1 MTRTMKQN
9 PGNNRE
15 VWRRRNRV
23 PSGDPASR
31 AVDCARPLGSDD
43 RRGPDAPG
51 SDATPGNPSFFGS
64 PSVPA
69 SPSVPG
75 DPSALDDPSEP
86 SASPLGDPSPDEPGL
101 FDYRRNALS
110 ETIITTIVAFLVLIL
125 LYSLLSD
132 GDTMLVTALS
142 TAGLVTVAFA
152 TIRYT
157 LSPDRLRAVQTK
169 RTLKLASCTLE
180 YMRGGLSSEN
190 CQEVCR
196 ILLPESQAMAVAMTD
211 DKVVLGYAGRY
222 VESFPIGSP
231 IHTEATHRVLA
242 SQQLEVFNGAGALGM
257 GMLSTPDGKAA
268 KSPRYPKGP
277 RHPKGAKARKG
288 PVGRKSPNVPDPAP
302 HPDHSLRPD
311 PAAAAPSAAPCP
323 ARSHGSR
330 APQSPQQ
337 PFIPAGIVAP
347 LVVRGVSVGTLKLY
361 FEAPHLVD
369 ETQRAIAE
377 GLAQLLST
385 QLSIAELDRQV
396 ELATKAELQALQSQI
411 NPHFL
416 FNTINTIAALI
427 RIDPTR
433 ARSLL
438 REFAVFYR
446 QTLENSSDLIPLERE
461 IQQTSRYLSFEVAR
475 FGDERIDT
483 VVTLTPGLEGLR
495 VPSFLI
501 QPVVENSVNH
511 AMRPEGTL
519 HIAVDAYPSGNDV
532 LIRVADDGVGMT
544 GDLAARLL
552 QEAGP
557 SESGTGIALR
567 NVNGR
572 LHAVFGPGSG
582 VSVESEVGVGTTV
595 TLRLADA
602 LPEGWP
608 ESQIT
613 AATELAGPAG
623 PAKSADPA
631 DPAEPGAPSGKP
643 APNPSAAG
651 LSASAPAPV
660 VGSGLASNLGDDL
673 AGVFEDDFGDD
684 FPEDDEEDDDEGED
698 GGFSGDDF
706 PGDAGF
712 PGDDGFLDD
721 DYADDDEDASYAD
734 YAGPADP
741 AGPAARPR

>member
-1 MTRTMKQN
+1 MKRTVKRSTVTTSA
-9 PGNNRE
+9 GI
-15 VWRRRNRV
+15 
-23 PSGDPASR
+23 PSAVAS
-31 AVDCARPLGSDD
+31 ADAASDAFAS
-43 RRGPDAPG
+43 GPDAA
-51 SDATPGNPSFFGS
+51 SSRPSSLFG
-64 PSVPA
+64 
-69 SPSVPG
+69 G
-75 DPSALDDPSEP
+75 
-86 SASPLGDPSPDEPGL
+86 PSPDEPGL

-125 LYSLLSD
+125 LYSLLSE
-132 GDTMLVTALS
+132 GDTMLVTAIS

-157 LSPDRLRAVQTK
+157 ISPDRLRAIQTK

-196 ILLPESQAMAVAMTD
+196 LLLPESQAMAVAMTD

-222 VESFPIGSP
+222 AESFPIGSP

-242 SQQLEVFNGAGALGM
+242 SQQLEVFNEAGALGM
-257 GMLSTPDGKAA
+257 GAA
-268 KSPRYPKGP
+268 SPTSARGP
-277 RHPKGAKARKG
+277 R
-288 PVGRKSPNVPDPAP
+288 
-302 HPDHSLRPD
+302 
-311 PAAAAPSAAPCP
+311 PS
-323 ARSHGSR
+323 RS
-330 APQSPQQ
+330 AQQ

-347 LVVRGVSVGTLKLY
+347 LIVRGVSVGTLKLY

-446 QTLENSSDLIPLERE
+446 QTLENSNDLIPLERE

-475 FGDERIDT
+475 FGEARIDT
-483 VVTLTPGLEGLR
+483 VVTLTPGLEDLR

-519 HIAVDAYPSGNDV
+519 HITVDAYPSGTDV

-544 GDLAARLL
+544 SDLAARLL

-572 LHAVFGPGSG
+572 LHAAFGPGSG

-602 LPEGWP
+602 LPEGW
-608 ESQIT
+608 SAGQKT
-613 AATELAGPAG
+613 AATEAAESSEPAENSESAGAAGSAAPAG
-623 PAKSADPA
+623 
-631 DPAEPGAPSGKP
+631 
-643 APNPSAAG
+643 AAVAFAVAA
-651 LSASAPAPV
+651 ASAVSA
-660 VGSGLASNLGDDL
+660 GDD
-673 AGVFEDDFGDD
+673 FSDDPSDDDFDDDFDGDDEDD
-684 FPEDDEEDDDEGED
+684 FPEDDEEDDE
-698 GGFSGDDF
+698 DDF
-706 PGDAGF
+706 PDDEEDDDFPEDDDLDDLEGF
-712 PGDDGFLDD
+712 PGDDFPDD
-721 DYADDDEDASYAD
+721 DYVDDDEDLSYAD
-734 YAGPADP
+734 FVT
-741 AGPAARPR
+741 PAAPAASSASARPSAPARP